1 MKSEM
6 SGVRQGVGLVVT
18 SLLSTPLMMLQMATL
33 QLVSLNIQGMPSIRS
48 LVAVL
53 IIYIG
58 VIAHSWGNRK
68 MERRSGS
75 DGVFLFSSDFLFYH
89 HVSASP

>member
-1 MKSEM
+1 M
-6 SGVRQGVGLVVT
+6 RQGVGLVVT